1 MKIGDEVYIHGFVDE
16 IRKDTVI
23 IRNKGGYFGTDAEEV
38 APTVERKKGKWD
50 FIGFQMFRCTACKHV
65 FSQDSLEGW
74 RTYTYEPTFPI
85 FCPNCGAEMEPS
97 FGNKLEK

>member
-38 APTVERKKGKWD
+38 ADVVERKRGKWTPQFD
-50 FIGFQMFRCTACKHV
+50 KWGDYVTTVEGYKCSECGV
-65 FSQDSLEGW
+65 FDSMKDN
-74 RTYTYEPTFPI
+74 

-97 FGNKLEK
+97 FGNKSEK